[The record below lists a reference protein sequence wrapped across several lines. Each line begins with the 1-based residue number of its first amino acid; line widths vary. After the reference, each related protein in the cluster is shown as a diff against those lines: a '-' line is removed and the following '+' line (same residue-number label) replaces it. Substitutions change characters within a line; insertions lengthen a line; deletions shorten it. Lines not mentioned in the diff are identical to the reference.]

1 MPDEKTV
8 KKQRSKIT
16 LADMQ
21 AMKASL
27 RKLPKKK
34 DAYTPSQAIDDLLAD
49 MLMLLAKGYSLP
61 ELYSAIREK
70 ISVPFVQF
78 ERAVKSSM
86 RKRLPDAS
94 DFAAF
99 WNAIENGSFT
109 IDVDALPVP
118 GPRNNPKANEA
129 TAALPEKSEPPKP
142 DSGKAG
148 SRLAQTAA
156 SRRQAAG

>member
-1 MPDEKTV
+1 MPDEKAV
-8 KKQRSKIT
+8 KKQRQKIT
-16 LADMQ
+16 LADLQ

-94 DFAAF
+94 DNFHIPNHCRAC
-99 WNAIENGSFT
+99 IQCSH
-109 IDVDALPVP
+109 
-118 GPRNNPKANEA
+118 GP
-129 TAALPEKSEPPKP
+129 
-142 DSGKAG
+142 
-148 SRLAQTAA
+148 
-156 SRRQAAG
+156 